1 MLRSLVRISFTRSF
15 ISSHSRLNLIRAM
28 TTKTDAEWR
37 AVLTPEQFRVLR
49 QKGILKR
56 ELIHSTYSL
65 SIGTEPPGTGKYNK
79 FHEKGNITIIILSA
93 PL

>member
-37 AVLTPEQFRVLR
+37 AILTPEQFRVLR
-49 QKGILKR
+49 QKGILK
-56 ELIHSTYSL
+56 
-65 SIGTEPPGTGKYNK
+65 GG
-79 FHEKGNITIIILSA
+79 
-93 PL
+93 